1 MIEKKISIEGV
12 PHPSH
17 ADAVNRV
24 MRDYPEAVD
33 VVVDWDAK
41 EARFF
46 TPDAPPVVVPPVV
59 VAAEEGGHTPS
70 ASGAEML
77 E

>member
-1 MIEKKISIEGV
+1 VIEKKISLEGV

-24 MRDYPEAVD
+24 MRDHPEAVE
-33 VVVDWDAK
+33 VVVDWEQK

-46 TPDAPPVVVPPVV
+46 TPDAPPVVVV
-59 VAAEEGGHTPS
+59 AEEGGHTPA